1 MQADGVAMRALAFES
16 DFSAR
21 VFAPPIPLASS
32 AVRVSAIIVTY
43 NTGPS
48 LWECLEGA
56 AADPELNEV
65 IVVNNGN
72 PDLQEHRLRAFVAQH
87 AEKFV
92 LLDGHGNVGFAKACN
107 LGAQKAR
114 GTYVLFLNPDAVL
127 QPGSV
132 EALIDAGR
140 GRSGIWL
147 AGGRLLD
154 VFGKE
159 QRGARRGKLTIW
171 NAASTFSGL
180 SRLLTR
186 LGGEAFKDVHW
197 DREPLPAEPVIM
209 PTVSG
214 ALMLMPAAHFRQIGG
229 FDESYFLH
237 VEDIDLCRRI
247 GEEGG
252 SVVFTPRAAVKHY
265 GSTSKVSRFWVE
277 WQKGRGLDIYF
288 RKFAS
293 TPLEHV
299 LAYVFSPVI
308 RIALMARILVLSVQ
322 LNRRT
327 ANMKRLRAIAG
338 ERRTVEDAAPASAE
352 NFA

>member
-1 MQADGVAMRALAFES
+1 MQAEGVAMRALAFEP
-16 DFSAR
+16 DFSAQI
-21 VFAPPIPLASS
+21 FASQRPVAPA
-32 AVRVSAIIVTY
+32 AVRVSAIIVTF
-43 NTGPS
+43 NTGAS
-48 LWECLEGA
+48 LWECLECA
-56 AADPELNEV
+56 AADPSLGEV
-65 IVVNNGN
+65 VIVNNGN
-72 PDLQEHRLRAFVAQH
+72 PGEQESSLRAFVAQH
-87 AEKFV
+87 ADKFV

-107 LGAQKAR
+107 MGAQRAR
-114 GTYVLFLNPDAVL
+114 GAYLLFLNPDAVL

-140 GRSGIWL
+140 ARSGIWL

-171 NAASTFSGL
+171 NAASSFSGL
-180 SRLLTR
+180 SGIMTR
-186 LGGEAFKDVHW
+186 LGGDIFKDVH
-197 DREPLPAEPVIM
+197 REKEPLPTEPVAM

-214 ALMLMPAAHFRQIGG
+214 ALMLTPAAHFKQIGG

-252 SVVFTPRAAVKHY
+252 SVLFTPLAAVKHY
-265 GSTSKVSRFWVE
+265 GATSKVSRFWVE

-293 TPLEHV
+293 TPMEHV
-299 LAYVFSPVI
+299 LAFVLSPVI
-308 RIALMARILVLSVQ
+308 RVALMARIVVMSIQ
-322 LNRRT
+322 LQHRT
-327 ANMKRLRAIAG
+327 ANMKRLRAIAEEKRAG
-338 ERRTVEDAAPASAE
+338 EEDAPTPATA
-352 NFA
+352 

>member
-1 MQADGVAMRALAFES
+1 MRALAFES
-16 DFSAR
+16 DFPTQ
-21 VFAPPIPLASS
+21 VFASRMPVAVS
-32 AVRVSAIIVTY
+32 AVRVSAIIATY

-56 AADPELNEV
+56 AADPALGEV
-65 IVVNNGN
+65 VIVNNGN
-72 PDLQEHRLRAFVAQH
+72 PESQEKRLRAFIDQH
-87 AEKFV
+87 ADKFV

-107 LGAQKAR
+107 MGAQRAR
-114 GTYVLFLNPDAVL
+114 GAFLLFLNPDAVL
-127 QPGSV
+127 QSGSV

-140 GRSGIWL
+140 ARSGIWL

-180 SRLLTR
+180 SGVMTR

-197 DREPLPAEPVIM
+197 EKEPLPAEPVIM

-214 ALMLMPAAHFRQIGG
+214 ALMLMPAAHFKQIGG
-229 FDESYFLH
+229 FDEAYFLH

-247 GEEGG
+247 GEDGG
-252 SVVFTPRAAVKHY
+252 AVIFTPLAAVKHY

-277 WQKGRGLDIYF
+277 WQKGKGLDLYF
-288 RKFAS
+288 RKFAT
-293 TPLEHV
+293 TPLEHA
-299 LAYVFSPVI
+299 LAFVFSPVI
-308 RIALMARILVLSVQ
+308 RVALMARILVLSVQ
-322 LNRRT
+322 MNRRA

-338 ERRTVEDAAPASAE
+338 ERRAGEDPVSAPTE